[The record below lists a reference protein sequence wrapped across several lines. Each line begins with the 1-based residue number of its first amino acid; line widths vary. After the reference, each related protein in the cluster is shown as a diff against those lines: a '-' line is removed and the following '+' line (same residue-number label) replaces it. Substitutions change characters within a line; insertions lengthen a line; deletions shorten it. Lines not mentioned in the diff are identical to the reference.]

1 MNEWRNTL
9 YYPYQANEQG
19 EIRNSI
25 TGKILKPFITP
36 NGYSKIIIAIDGK
49 QVTKLAHRIVWESF
63 NGPIPKGMQI
73 NHINEIKTDNRL
85 CNIEL
90 CTPKYNT
97 NYGSRNA
104 MVRAKL
110 LNGPRSKPIAQYDKN
125 GTLVKEWPSISEAVR
140 NYGNAVCNNLYGRI
154 PSAYGYIWKFKDKD
168 CLLCL

>member
-25 TGKILKPFITP
+25 TGKILKPAVCK
-36 NGYSKIIIAIDGK
+36 NGYHKVQLMIDGK
-49 QVTKLAHRIVWESF
+49 PVTKLIHRIVWESF
-63 NGPIPKGMQI
+63 YGPIPKGMQI

-97 NYGSRNA
+97 NFGSRNTR
-104 MVRAKL
+104 VRAKL
-110 LNGPRSKPIAQYDKN
+110 LNGPCSKPIVQFDKN
-125 GTLVKEWPSISEAVR
+125 GTFVKEWPSVSEAVR
-140 NYGNAVCNNLYGRI
+140 GYGRAI
-154 PSAYGYIWKFKDKD
+154 EANLIGRLQTAYGYIWKHKDKD
-168 CLLCL
+168 CLIS